1 MSHSPLSIFTVAV
14 LRAGLCFSA
23 HWLALLWGD
32 HSGMLVGFQPESH
45 STPPWP
51 ALKVLVSGELLHP
64 PPLESLGYRQ
74 GHSTP
79 RVHSRPGLEKG
90 GLVGRNSQMGI
101 TIGGAQGRT
110 WEELLVSGRVKSD
123 GVPKSGRKGK

>member
-1 MSHSPLSIFTVAV
+1 VSVTFTVKHFHCGGMESGAV
-14 LRAGLCFSA
+14 FLCPLAGT
-23 HWLALLWGD
+23 
-32 HSGMLVGFQPESH
+32 V
-45 STPPWP
+45 
-51 ALKVLVSGELLHP
+51 VIGELLHP

-101 TIGGAQGRT
+101 TKGGAQGRT